1 MRLKPLKIDTSQR
14 DRHLELSG
22 GEYYFCN
29 AEGNET
35 ELLGMHCKAFYSDG
49 AYFLQ
54 FDSGHFATKF
64 TDVKIMEEEYI
75 ALRSGEI
82 SFDKLYKKYSKF
94 S

>member
-1 MRLKPLKIDTSQR
+1 MKIKPLKIDTSQR
-14 DRHLELSG
+14 DRNLEIRE

-29 AEGNET
+29 ARGNET

-49 AYFLQ
+49 AYFFR
-54 FDSGHFATKF
+54 FDSGHFATKL
-64 TDVKIMEEEYI
+64 TDVKIMEEEFV

-82 SFDKLYKKYSKF
+82 SFDKIYKKYSEF